1 MKPTPAFRKVRLRH
15 RRPRTPAQTQND
27 TMSTSASGARLEALT
42 KELLNRWQQ
51 TRESWMDVK
60 AREFNERYMLEL
72 ESRVKSATT
81 SIANLEAIL
90 RKVRSDCE

>member
-1 MKPTPAFRKVRLRH
+1 LA
-15 RRPRTPAQTQND
+15 
-27 TMSTSASGARLEALT
+27 ALT

-51 TRESWMDVK
+51 TRECWMDTK
-60 AREFNERYMLEL
+60 AREFDERYMLEL

-81 SIANLEAIL
+81 SIANLEAVL